1 MTERGK
7 APGFRRKYF
16 PPLACGP
23 RLFVYFE
30 RPVQIV
36 PASGPSRVSL
46 SPRPFKIPRA
56 TLPTA
61 IQDFDSRRS
70 TPLSA
75 NQYDL
80 ARVHAFIFFFLL
92 ENVCAKDVSTEPR
105 VRSSFARL
113 LPFSFFSVYLRDR
126 IRKQPAFSFFY
137 REFHDSLPRHST
149 HPFELAYLLRS
160 ARWKSR

>member
-36 PASGPSRVSL
+36 PASGPNRVSL

-80 ARVHAFIFFFLL
+80 ARVHAHILPFVGECVRQRRLYRAACTIIVRPLASLFLL
-92 ENVCAKDVSTEPR
+92 QCVLT
-105 VRSSFARL
+105 
-113 LPFSFFSVYLRDR
+113 
-126 IRKQPAFSFFY
+126 
-137 REFHDSLPRHST
+137 
-149 HPFELAYLLRS
+149 
-160 ARWKSR
+160 